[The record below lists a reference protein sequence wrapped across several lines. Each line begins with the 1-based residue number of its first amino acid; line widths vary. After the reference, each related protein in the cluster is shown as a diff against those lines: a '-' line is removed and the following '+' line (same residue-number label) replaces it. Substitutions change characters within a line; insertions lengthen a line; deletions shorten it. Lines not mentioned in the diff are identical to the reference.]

1 MMSSKKAACSIAV
14 AGLLFCWSGGES
26 PSAQTSARPP
36 DSARQQC
43 SALAG
48 MAIPRSAIG
57 LPTNGGVAVSAAF
70 ITAADVGNSNGEFC
84 KVLGS
89 IHPVDPTAPDIKFEV
104 NLPSAWNNKL
114 LQLGG
119 GGFDGSLVTGLG
131 GVVNQLASSPTP
143 LAQGYVTLGSD
154 SGHEGA
160 GFDATFALNE
170 EALANFGHLQIK
182 KTHDAAMF
190 LIKAR
195 YGSLPEH
202 SYFAG
207 GSQGGHEGF
216 IAAQKYPADF
226 DGVIAQYP
234 AYNITLMHLGSNY
247 FAKALY
253 ANNGAGWINPNKV
266 KTLVAAVYAACDGLD
281 GIADGIISNVA
292 GCNKAF
298 TIETLQA
305 ALRCAGGGDKGDNC
319 LSDAEIGAV
328 RAIDS
333 PFSLSFPTAGGLTI
347 YPKWPILEGAT
358 FLSNTLGNTA
368 IPSLPPAAGDAFQY
382 KPADATIRYIITRN
396 LTLNTLTF
404 DPNQW
409 ATRIAEVSAI
419 LDANSVDLSQFMSKG
434 GKLILMVGAID
445 DSITSHNTLD
455 YYNRLV
461 SRFGQPALDSFVR
474 FYEIPGFGHGNGV
487 FNAKFDSLSALD
499 GWVAHGRAPGTL
511 IGTDAN
517 AASRGRTRPL
527 CVYPAWPKYSGS
539 GDANA
544 ASSFTCVN

>member
-1 MMSSKKAACSIAV
+1 MVI
-14 AGLLFCWSGGES
+14 GLLLLTMMVAAAPLFGQ
-26 PSAQTSARPP
+26 ANRPGAP
-36 DSARQQC
+36 PQAAARQRC
-43 SALAG
+43 SSLQG
-48 MAIPRSAIG
+48 MAIPRDAIG
-57 LPTNGGVAVSAAF
+57 LPTNAGAVVSTSF
-70 ITAADVGNSNGEFC
+70 VMAADAGNTNGEFC

-104 NLPSAWNNKL
+104 NLPSNWNGKL

-119 GGFDGSLVTGLG
+119 GGFDGALVTGLG
-131 GVVNQLASSPTP
+131 GVANQMASSPTP

-160 GFDATFALNE
+160 GFDATFALND

-182 KTHDAAMF
+182 KTHDAAMY
-190 LIKAR
+190 LIKVR
-195 YGSLPEH
+195 YDTVPEH

-216 IAAQKYPADF
+216 IAAQRYPADY

-234 AYNITLMHLGSNY
+234 AYDITLMHLGSNA

-253 ANNGAGWINPNKV
+253 ANHGAGWINPNKV

-292 GCNKAF
+292 ACNKAF
-298 TIETLQA
+298 TMQSVEAT
-305 ALRCAGGGDKGDNC
+305 LRCAGGRDTGDSC
-319 LSDAEIGAV
+319 LSDAQIGAV
-328 RAIDS
+328 RAIGS
-333 PFSLSFPTAGGLTI
+333 PFSLSVPTAGGLTT
-347 YPKWPILEGAT
+347 YPRWPILEGAT
-358 FLSNTLGNTA
+358 FLSNPLGNTA
-368 IPSLPPAAGDAFQY
+368 TPSLPPAAGDAFQY

-396 LTLNTLTF
+396 LTLNTLSF

-409 ATRIAEVSAI
+409 AARIAAVSTI
-419 LDANSVDLSQFMSKG
+419 LDANSVDLTQFMSKG

-445 DSITSHNTLD
+445 DSITPHNTLD

-461 SRFGQPALDSFVR
+461 SRFGQPALDTFVR

-487 FNAKFDSLSALD
+487 FNAKFDSLGALD
-499 GWVAHGRAPGTL
+499 GWVVQGRAPGTL
-511 IGTDAN
+511 LGTDAN
-517 AASRGRTRPL
+517 STSQGRTRPL
-527 CVYPAWPKYSGS
+527 CVYPEWPKYAGT
-539 GDANA
+539 GDVNA
-544 ASSFTCVN
+544 ASSFTCVK

>member
-1 MMSSKKAACSIAV
+1 MMRVCSTTAAA
-14 AGLLFCWSGGES
+14 AGLFWCAAAS
-26 PSAQTSARPP
+26 PLAQSSTRTSETAAPQ
-36 DSARQQC
+36 QQC
-43 SALAG
+43 SALQG
-48 MAIPRSAIG
+48 MTIPRASIG
-57 LPTNGGVAVSAAF
+57 LPSKDGVVVSASF
-70 ITAADVGNSNGEFC
+70 VTAADAGNSNGDFC

-104 NLPSAWNNKL
+104 NLPSMWNKKMI
-114 LQLGG
+114 QLGG

-131 GVVNQLASSPTP
+131 GVANQVASSPNP

-154 SGHEGA
+154 SGHQGT
-160 GFDATFALNE
+160 GFDAAFALND
-170 EALANFGHLQIK
+170 EALANFGYLQIK
-182 KTHDAAMF
+182 KTHDAAMY
-190 LIKAR
+190 LVKAR

-234 AYNITLMHLGSNY
+234 AYDITLMHLGSNY

-253 ANNGAGWINPNKV
+253 ANHGAAWISPNKV
-266 KTLVAAVYAACDGLD
+266 KTLVNAVYAACDGLD

-298 TIETLQA
+298 TIQTVRGT
-305 ALRCAGGGDKGDNC
+305 LRCADGADTGDNC
-319 LSDAEIGAV
+319 LSDPQTGAV
-328 RAIDS
+328 QAIDS
-333 PFSLSFPTAGGLTI
+333 PFSISVPTAGGLTT

-396 LTLNTLTF
+396 LTLDTLTF
-404 DPNQW
+404 DPTPW
-409 ATRIAEVSAI
+409 AARIVEVSAI
-419 LDANSVDLSQFMSKG
+419 LDANSVDLTQFMSRG

-445 DSITSHNTLD
+445 DSITPYNTLD
-455 YYNRLV
+455 YYKRLV
-461 SRFGQPALDSFVR
+461 SRFGQALDSFVR
-474 FYEIPGFGHGNGV
+474 FYYIPGFGHGNGV
-487 FNAKFDSLSALD
+487 FNAKFDSLGALD
-499 GWVAHGRAPGTL
+499 AWVTHALAPGTL
-511 IGTDAN
+511 VGADAN
-517 AASRGRTRPL
+517 PTNRGRTRPL
-527 CVYPAWPKYSGS
+527 CVYPAWPKYAGA
-539 GDANA
+539 GDVNA